1 MVKTRQPMVGKN
13 KVSMRVLFSEADYE
27 ALVKLAELERT
38 DIGSMVRR
46 AVALQ
51 YSLPPFDKD
60 KDISGNTADPSNG
73 QHS

>member
-27 ALVKLAELERT
+27 ALVKMAEQERT

-51 YSLPPFDKD
+51 YSLPPYDKATD
-60 KDISGNTADPSNG
+60 NSAGPADPSNS

>member
-27 ALVKLAELERT
+27 EMVKLAELERT
-38 DIGSMVRR
+38 DIGSLVRR

-51 YSLPPFDKD
+51 YSLPPYNKT
-60 KDISGNTADPSNG
+60 TANAAK
-73 QHS
+73 